1 MPDERDVLTRPIIAK
16 KLRREAK
23 RSMVG
28 AALMCLMGAVFG
40 GALLLL
46 DSPHSTA
53 NAGDVLI
60 GALLGLW
67 SLGCLFFFVRGLL
80 RMYRAGRGAFTVTE
94 DALTEIRDHQLSL
107 WRLILF
113 GGWHTLLGD
122 RSHRY
127 HRFQF
132 ESGKTF
138 IANADEFKNTRL
150 GAAAEFSLVGDRFYL
165 VTYDNCPKRI
175 VLLFSARTHVC
186 RDLPSTEQE

>member
-1 MPDERDVLTRPIIAK
+1 MTDERDILTRSIIAK
-16 KLRREAK
+16 KLQREAK

-28 AALMCLMGAVFG
+28 AALMCLMGTVFG

-46 DSPHSTA
+46 DPSHSTA

-60 GALLGLW
+60 GALVALW
-67 SLGCLFFFVRGLL
+67 SLGCLIVFVRGLL
-80 RMYRAGRGAFTVTE
+80 RVCRARRGAFTVTE
-94 DALTEIRDHQLSL
+94 EALTEIRDHQFSL
-107 WRLILF
+107 WRLMLF

-138 IANADEFKNTRL
+138 IAHADGSKNTRL
-150 GAAAEFSLVGDRFYL
+150 GAAAEFSLAGDRFYL
-165 VTYDNCPKRI
+165 VCYDDRPSSI
-175 VLLFSARTHVC
+175 VLLFSARTHTYKA
-186 RDLPSTEQE
+186 TE

>member
-23 RSMVG
+23 RSTVG

-60 GALLGLW
+60 GALLALW
-67 SLGCLFFFVRGLL
+67 SLGCLIVFVRGLL

-94 DALTEIRDHQLSL
+94 EALTEIQDHQLSL

-127 HRFQF
+127 HRFRF

-138 IANADEFKNTRL
+138 IANAGGSKNTRL
-150 GAAAEFSLVGDRFYL
+150 GVAAEFSLAGDRFYL
-165 VTYDNCPKRI
+165 VCYDDRPSSI
-175 VLLFSARTHVC
+175 VLLFSEKTHRYVDG
-186 RDLPSTEQE
+186 R